1 MKEFKEKKRASVQN
15 SIDLRAKNNNCKDNH
30 DDDNNVNNNNDV
42 LEINPTTATSF
53 IHIVNNSGSSSSSN
67 SSSSNSS
74 NSSGISYDDRYLTAL
89 QRMEIKK
96 QQYENEKVS
105 LSWRRYSSF
114 NVTDMANFVIHFWI
128 SRCC

>member
-53 IHIVNNSGSSSSSN
+53 IHVVNNSGSSSS
-67 SSSSNSS
+67 
-74 NSSGISYDDRYLTAL
+74 SSGISYDDRYLTAL
-89 QRMEIKK
+89 QRMEMKK
-96 QQYENEKVS
+96 QQYEDEKVS
-105 LSWRRYSSF
+105 F
-114 NVTDMANFVIHFWI
+114 
-128 SRCC
+128 